1 MNLLELANRLLT
13 GTVAKAEVPPE
24 DPDKPTPGA
33 TGKEELEAA
42 RQEAASGQQA
52 QADAAGPEGE
62 GGAPPTGAEGAAG
75 EEGAA
80 GAEGAGAPPKPEE
93 EESPVEKAEILK
105 SMQFLAEQ
113 YGITSEEVAKA
124 FTGLEGDPSA
134 GKEPLGKGVEYLE
147 GLLKKQGDILERI
160 ASFLQELSAHT
171 VKMGDQ
177 VAKSLE
183 AGGCPGIGQ
192 RHRRQGRSLAQD
204 RPGQGSQGRQ
214 CRGDR
219 RQGGDHGRRQYPETQ
234 RPGPLQNGPGPQ
246 VPSHPAGHG
255 PGKPGF
261 SRHRRKLN
269 PSSP

>member
-183 AGGCPGIGQ
+183 AAEAAQALASGTAAKVEALPKTAPAKAPKAASAEEIVAKAETMAAGNTQKLNGQDLFKMALDPKCP
-192 RHRRQGRSLAQD
+192 LTPQD
-204 RPGQGSQGRQ
+204 MARANRASQGTV
-214 CRGDR
+214 G
-219 RQGGDHGRRQYPETQ
+219 
-234 RPGPLQNGPGPQ
+234 
-246 VPSHPAGHG
+246 S
-255 PGKPGF
+255 
-261 SRHRRKLN
+261 
-269 PSSP
+269 